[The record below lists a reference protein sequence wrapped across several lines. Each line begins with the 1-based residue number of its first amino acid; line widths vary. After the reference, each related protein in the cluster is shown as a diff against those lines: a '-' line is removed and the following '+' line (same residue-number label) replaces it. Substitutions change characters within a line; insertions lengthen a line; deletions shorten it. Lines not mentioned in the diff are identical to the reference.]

1 MSSPIASCI
10 EQQARLD
17 IVEEEDLAFV
27 IFRKSV
33 VFDFSSF
40 YLILAATSQ
49 RFDARDVGS
58 IRIGIQGLYLETSPM
73 TNRSTTKRAMNVVN
87 LFCAASLCSCCSFF
101 LISFQF
107 RKFFV

>member
-27 IFRKSV
+27 IFGKGV
-33 VFDFSSF
+33 VADLSSS
-40 YLILAATSQ
+40 YLIIAATCQ

-58 IRIGIQGLYLETSPM
+58 IRIGILGLYLETSS
-73 TNRSTTKRAMNVVN
+73 NGE
-87 LFCAASLCSCCSFF
+87 
-101 LISFQF
+101 
-107 RKFFV
+107 